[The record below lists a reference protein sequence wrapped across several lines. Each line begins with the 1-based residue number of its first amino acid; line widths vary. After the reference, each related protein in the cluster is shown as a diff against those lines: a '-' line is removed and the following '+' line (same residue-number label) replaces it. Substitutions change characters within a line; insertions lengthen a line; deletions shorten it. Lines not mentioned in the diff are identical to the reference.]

1 MNEKLSEIL
10 AELRS
15 YLQELYGERLSQ
27 AILYG
32 SQARGDAESGS
43 DIDVLVILRSSVDYV
58 DEIERTSEFISALC
72 LKYDVLISCAFV
84 STERFQHVNSPFFL
98 NVRREGIPV

>member
-1 MNEKLSEIL
+1 MNEKLSETL

-15 YLQELYGERLSQ
+15 YLQELYGERLAQ
-27 AILYG
+27 VILYG
-32 SQARGDAESGS
+32 SQARRDAESDS
-43 DIDVLVILRSSVDYV
+43 VDVLVILQSDVDYV

-72 LKYDVLISCAFV
+72 LKYAVLISCAFV
-84 STERFQHVNSPFFL
+84 STERFQQVNSPFFL

>member
-1 MNEKLSEIL
+1 MNEKLTEIL
-10 AELRS
+10 TELRS
-15 YLQELYGERLSQ
+15 YLQELYGERLAQ
-27 AILYG
+27 VILYG
-32 SQARGDAESGS
+32 SQARRDAESDS
-43 DIDVLVILRSSVDYV
+43 DIDVLVILQSAVDYV

-72 LKYDVLISCAFV
+72 LKYAVLISCAFV

>member
-1 MNEKLSEIL
+1 MNEKLTQIL

-15 YLQELYGERLSQ
+15 YFQEFYGERLAQ
-27 AILYG
+27 VILYG
-32 SQARGDAESGS
+32 SQARGDAESES
-43 DIDVLVILRSSVDYV
+43 DIDVLVILQSSVDYV
-58 DEIERTSEFISALC
+58 DEIERTSEFVSELC
-72 LKYDVLISCAFV
+72 LKYAVLISCAFV